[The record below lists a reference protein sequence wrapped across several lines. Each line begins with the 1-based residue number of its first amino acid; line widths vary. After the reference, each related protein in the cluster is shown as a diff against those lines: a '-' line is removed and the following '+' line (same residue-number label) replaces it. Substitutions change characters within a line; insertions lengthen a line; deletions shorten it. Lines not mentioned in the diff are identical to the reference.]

1 MVGCAQLDENG
12 KNCSS
17 RICFIFWKTL
27 DLVRL
32 SIDLVINWIKTSKT
46 FEPFCTQSEMY
57 VLCAHIHMYKTLYHR
72 RVKVWARKKSQTQ
85 FFIVFYWFYMLK
97 IFFTR
102 FILRY
107 LHLGLLLRSNAKLK
121 YRTCNNTLGH
131 NKYL

>member
-1 MVGCAQLDENG
+1 MVGCAQLDGNG

-17 RICFIFWKTL
+17 RICFIFWKTP

-46 FEPFCTQSEMY
+46 FEPFFTQSEMY

-85 FFIVFYWFYMLK
+85 TRTYWFYMFK
-97 IFFTR
+97 IFFTSS
-102 FILRY
+102 ILRY

-121 YRTCNNTLGH
+121 YRTCNNTLGQ

>member
-1 MVGCAQLDENG
+1 MVGCAQLDGNG

-46 FEPFCTQSEMY
+46 FEPFFTQSEMY

-107 LHLGLLLRSNAKLK
+107 LHLGLLLRSNAELK
-121 YRTCNNTLGH
+121 YRTCNNPLRH
-131 NKYL
+131 YQYL